1 MPRMGLARIGVVLTV
16 LAAILGVELVTIL
29 LGRTATPTDVLGGL
43 LITLVGMAVALLVQG
58 VARRLLPRAPVV
70 GTLLHSGV
78 VAYALFV
85 ATGVDAPFGW
95 LLGVLFGA
103 VIGAA
108 LPTLAFGPTTG
119 WAPAIAAARILLF
132 VGGALLLAAL

>member
-1 MPRMGLARIGVVLTV
+1 MVLARIGVVLTV
-16 LAAILGVELVTIL
+16 LAAILGIELVTIL

-43 LITLVGMAVALLVQG
+43 LVTLIGMAVALLVQAA
-58 VARRLLPRAPVV
+58 ARRLLPRAPVV
-70 GTLLHSGV
+70 GTILHTAV
-78 VAYALFV
+78 VAYALYV

-119 WAPAIAAARILLF
+119 WAPAIVAARIAAF
-132 VGGALLLAAL
+132 IGGALLLAAL